1 MTRRAPPRPA
11 QVRRRLLSVS
21 ATKRAPVLPPA
32 PATDE
37 SRYHRRGKV
46 FSLRLSESDRVALEA
61 YAKRRGDRAFLNW
74 DGSARLGPLLV
85 ALALEAARAPVRP
98 NVRKA
103 KRR

>member
-1 MTRRAPPRPA
+1 MKRTPPRA
-11 QVRRRLLSVS
+11 GQVRRRLLTVT

-32 PATDE
+32 TATDE

-46 FSLRLSESDRVALEA
+46 FSLRLSASDRATLEA
-61 YAKRRGDRAFLNW
+61 YAKRRADRAFLNW

-103 KRR
+103 KR